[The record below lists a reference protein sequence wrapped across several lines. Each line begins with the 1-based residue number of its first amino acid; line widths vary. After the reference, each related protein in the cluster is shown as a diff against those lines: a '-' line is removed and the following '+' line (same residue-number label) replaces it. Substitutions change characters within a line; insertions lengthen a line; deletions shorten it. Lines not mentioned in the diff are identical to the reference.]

1 MFLPRVRGSGALI
14 ALLLWPGFLL
24 AQSPDP
30 GPLSDA
36 RRGIDRGNA
45 DYIAAF
51 AKADADGVAAVYD
64 ADGVRLGDD
73 GKVLRGRGAIAG
85 DMRGFLQS
93 VGAVTVTLA
102 TARVWLVDNL
112 AYENGKTGATPS
124 RRKARPGSASA
135 AKYVT
140 TWVRQ
145 ADGGWKI
152 KSDLAV
158 PGT

>member
-1 MFLPRVRGSGALI
+1 
-14 ALLLWPGFLL
+14 
-24 AQSPDP
+24 
-30 GPLSDA
+30 
-36 RRGIDRGNA
+36 
-45 DYIAAF
+45 AF
-51 AKADADGVAAVYD
+51 AKADADGVAGVYD

-85 DMRGFLQS
+85 DVRGFVQA
-93 VGAVTVTLA
+93 VGPVTVTLA
-102 TARVWLVDNL
+102 TARIWLVDNL
-112 AYENGKTGATPS
+112 AYETGDWSYTFTPKGKS
-124 RRKARPGSASA
+124 RQRIGG
-135 AKYVT
+135 KYVT

>member
-1 MFLPRVRGSGALI
+1 MLPRLKRAPVALVN
-14 ALLLWPGFLL
+14 LLLWPGVLL
-24 AQSPDP
+24 AQNPDP

-51 AKADADGVAAVYD
+51 AKADADGVAEVYD

-73 GKVLRGRGAIAG
+73 GKVLRGRAAIAA
-85 DMRGFLQS
+85 DVRRFLQA
-93 VGAVTVTLA
+93 VGPVTVTLA
-102 TARVWLVDNL
+102 SARVWLVDNL
-112 AYENGKTGATPS
+112 AYETGDWSYTYTPTGKG
-124 RRKARPGSASA
+124 RQRIGG
-135 AKYVT
+135 KYVT

-152 KSDLAV
+152 RSDLAV

>member
-1 MFLPRVRGSGALI
+1 MSLSRVRAPGVLI

-24 AQSPDP
+24 AQNPDP

-51 AKADADGVAAVYD
+51 AKADPDGVAAVYD
-64 ADGVRLGDD
+64 ADGVRLLDD

-85 DMRGFLQS
+85 DVRGFLQA
-93 VGAVTVTLA
+93 VGPVTVSLA
-102 TARVWLVDNL
+102 TTRVWLADNL
-112 AYENGKTGATPS
+112 AYETGDWSYTFRPKGKSQQRVG
-124 RRKARPGSASA
+124 G
-135 AKYVT
+135 KYVT

>member
-1 MFLPRVRGSGALI
+1 MSCSRVRAPWAVL
-14 ALLLWPGFLL
+14 ALLLWTRILL
-24 AQSPDP
+24 GQTPDP

-45 DYIAAF
+45 EYIAAF
-51 AKADADGVAAVYD
+51 ARADAHDVAAVYD
-64 ADGVRLGDD
+64 VDGVRLGDD

-85 DMRGFLQS
+85 DVRGFLQA
-93 VGAVTVTLA
+93 VGPVTVSLA

-112 AYENGKTGATPS
+112 AYETGDWSYTFTPRGKSQQRVG
-124 RRKARPGSASA
+124 G
-135 AKYVT
+135 KYVT

-152 KSDLAV
+152 RSDLAV

>member
-1 MFLPRVRGSGALI
+1 MSLSRVRAPGVLI

-24 AQSPDP
+24 AQNPEP
-30 GPLSDA
+30 GPLADA

-64 ADGVRLGDD
+64 ADGVRLLDD

-85 DMRGFLQS
+85 DVRGFLQAAGPVS
-93 VGAVTVTLA
+93 VSLA
-102 TARVWLVDNL
+102 TTRVWLADNL
-112 AYENGKTGATPS
+112 AYETGDWSYTFTPKGKSQQRVGG
-124 RRKARPGSASA
+124 R
-135 AKYVT
+135 YVT

>member
-1 MFLPRVRGSGALI
+1 MILSRVRVRGALV
-14 ALLLWPGFLL
+14 ALFVWPGVLL
-24 AQSPDP
+24 GQRPDP

-51 AKADADGVAAVYD
+51 AKADADGVAGVYD

-85 DMRGFLQS
+85 DVRGFVQA
-93 VGAVTVTLA
+93 VGPVTVTLA
-102 TARVWLVDNL
+102 TARIWLVDNL
-112 AYENGKTGATPS
+112 AYETGDWSYTFTPKGKS
-124 RRKARPGSASA
+124 RQRIGG
-135 AKYVT
+135 KYVT

>member
-1 MFLPRVRGSGALI
+1 MSLSRVRAAGALV
-14 ALLLWPGFLL
+14 ALLLSPGCLL
-24 AQSPDP
+24 AQHPDP

-64 ADGVRLGDD
+64 ADGVRLLDD
-73 GKVLRGRGAIAG
+73 GRVLRGHGAIAG
-85 DMRGFLQS
+85 DVRGFIQT
-93 VGAVTVTLA
+93 VGPVTVTLA
-102 TARVWLVDNL
+102 TTRVWLADNL
-112 AYENGKTGATPS
+112 AYEAGAWSYTFTPKGKNQQRIG
-124 RRKARPGSASA
+124 G
-135 AKYVT
+135 KYVT